1 MILIGRPGLYE
12 DWITPDGLL
21 RIKGWARDGLTEE
34 KIAKECIG
42 VGYTTFRE
50 WKSRFPA
57 LAAALKKGKEPADI
71 EIEDALYKSAHGY
84 TVTET
89 VEEIYTSGEKG
100 PDGQYKV
107 TGRHIRKITREVP
120 PNVTAIIYWLNNRKP
135 EKWRNRKAAEPEQ
148 ESAALTEAKKILGGV
163 QSAID

>member
-135 EKWRNRKAAEPEQ
+135 ERWRNRKPAEVEQ
-148 ESAALTEAKKILGGV
+148 TNVALEKAVQLLGGV
-163 QSAID
+163 KSAID

>member
-1 MILIGRPGLYE
+1 MIPIGRPGLYDE
-12 DWITPDGLL
+12 WLTPDGLL
-21 RIKGWARDGLTEE
+21 QIKGWARDGLTEE
-34 KIAKECIG
+34 TIAHNMG
-42 VGYTTFRE
+42 VSIRTLFD
-50 WKSRFPA
+50 WKKRFPA
-57 LAAALKKGKEPADI
+57 LSAALKKGKGPADI

-135 EKWRNRKAAEPEQ
+135 ERWRNRKPAEVEQ
-148 ESAALTEAKKILGGV
+148 TNVALEKAVQLLGGV
-163 QSAID
+163 KSAID